1 MRTKSQQQVYTI
13 VLEFPLGIVRSVK
26 VKAGSREVAER
37 RAMKRNP
44 SAIGIK
50 ER

>member
-1 MRTKSQQQVYTI
+1 MRTKSQQQVHTI
-13 VLEFPLGIVRSVK
+13 VLEFPLGIIRSVK
-26 VKAGSREVAER
+26 VKAATREAAER
-37 RAMKRNP
+37 RALKRNP